1 MTPQEIRPASGPT
14 DIEETRRLF
23 EEYSRWIG
31 IDLSFQNFAEELQNL
46 PGDYA
51 PPGGVLLLAR
61 SERAVAGCIAVRRID
76 GSTCEMKRLFVR
88 DGYRGKGGGEALAH
102 AAVNWA
108 RDAGYARMLLDTLP
122 SMGAAHRLYER
133 LGFKETEAYR
143 FNPVKGARY
152 MAIDLT

>member
-1 MTPQEIRPASGPT
+1 MTPQEIRPASGPS
-14 DIEETRRLF
+14 DIEEARRLF

-31 IDLSFQNFAEELQNL
+31 VDLSFQNFAEELQNL

-51 PPGGVLLLAR
+51 PPTGILLLAR
-61 SERAVAGCIAVRRID
+61 SGGAMAGCIAVRKID

-88 DGYRGKGGGEALAH
+88 DACRGKGTGVALAN
-102 AAVNWA
+102 AAVQWA
-108 RDAGYARMLLDTLP
+108 REMGYARMLLDTLP
-122 SMGAAHRLYER
+122 SMGSAHRLYER
-133 LGFKETEAYR
+133 MGFKEIEAYR